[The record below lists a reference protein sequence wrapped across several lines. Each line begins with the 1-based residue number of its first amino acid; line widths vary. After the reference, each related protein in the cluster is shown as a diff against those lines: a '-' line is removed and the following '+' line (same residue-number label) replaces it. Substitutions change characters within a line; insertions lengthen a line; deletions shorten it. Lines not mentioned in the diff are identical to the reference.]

1 MDRRR
6 TRDEAAERVGRIGWW
21 ALAAAAAV
29 HGILLL
35 GMRVPREGQTGWL
48 ARRVLIWETQPRRL
62 TTSAAEATRIAGIHR
77 MISRETPPADMFSKH
92 VLLLAQRTPAMAV
105 VASILYLHGAR
116 GSEAPQEPRM
126 RKGNALVWQIEAEGE
141 LAEAVKRVWQQ
152 GAAVQVPA
160 NYAPQAPVVLEVTA
174 RGGGTAASVV
184 IAHSSGD
191 MAFDEAARKMV
202 ASLRLV
208 VVRQGRPDE
217 VWKHERLRAR
227 VMVTIEPED

>member
-6 TRDEAAERVGRIGWW
+6 ITDEPAVRVRRIGWW

-35 GMRVPREGQTGWL
+35 GMRVPREVQRAWL
-48 ARRVLIWETQPRRL
+48 VRRTLMWETQPRRL
-62 TTSAAEATRIAGIHR
+62 PASAAQAARIAGIHR
-77 MISRETPPADMFSKH
+77 GISRETPPAETFSKH
-92 VLLLAQRTPAMAV
+92 VVLLAQRTPGMAV
-105 VASILYLHGAR
+105 VASILYLQGAH
-116 GSEAPQEPRM
+116 GSEARQEPGT

-141 LAEAVKRVWQQ
+141 LAEAVKRAWKQ
-152 GAAVQVPA
+152 GAGVQVA
-160 NYAPQAPVVLEVTA
+160 DNYAPQAPVVLEVTA
-174 RGGGTAASVV
+174 RDGGTPVSVG

-191 MAFDEAARKMV
+191 VAFDEAARRMV

-208 VVRQGRPDE
+208 AGRRGRPDE
-217 VWKHERLRAR
+217 DWKHERLRAR